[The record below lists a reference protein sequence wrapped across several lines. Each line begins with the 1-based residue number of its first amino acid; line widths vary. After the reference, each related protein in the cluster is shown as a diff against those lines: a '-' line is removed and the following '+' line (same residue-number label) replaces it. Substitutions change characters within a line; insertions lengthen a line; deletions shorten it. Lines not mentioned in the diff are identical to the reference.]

1 LHCIAN
7 GGDEGI
13 TEASDATKRLGFELF
28 TKIKLLDWLWLR
40 GDITNTTAEFRGSG
54 DAIPLTEDK
63 SVYSQPYTVVD
74 LITRFRLP
82 YKFGPGYLEPFLMF
96 QNLLNTEYKQA
107 QFFFESRLRNEPDP
121 VADIHFTPG
130 APLGVLG
137 GIGFI
142 F

>member
-1 LHCIAN
+1 M
-7 GGDEGI
+7 
-13 TEASDATKRLGFELF
+13 S
-28 TKIKLLDWLWLR
+28 
-40 GDITNTTAEFRGSG
+40 S
-54 DAIPLTEDK
+54 
-63 SVYSQPYTVVD
+63 SQPFTVVD

-82 YKFGPGYLEPFLMF
+82 YKIGPGYIEPFLMF

-107 QFFFESRLRNEPDP
+107 QFFFESRLRNEPNP

>member
-1 LHCIAN
+1 LAP
-7 GGDEGI
+7 
-13 TEASDATKRLGFELF
+13 RF
-28 TKIKLLDWLWLR
+28 TAR
-40 GDITNTTAEFRGSG
+40 GDLTARLPFGLSTTLQAFYLGKRR
-54 DAIPLTEDK
+54 LTEDR

-82 YKFGPGYLEPFLMF
+82 YKIGPGYLEPFLMF

-107 QFFFESRLRNEPDP
+107 QFFFESRLRNKPDP

-137 GIGFI
+137 GVGFI